1 VSDLLDDEEFAM
13 AQQQLKYVGHLAGV
27 SVIALLIVFG
37 SRVGV
42 SQARPEVASMRPM
55 VLAEVFDVNCTSL
68 AAITP
73 VYAKLADLAT
83 FTVQSPDSTVE
94 LTFNG
99 RIFVGSFASGTGAV
113 FELRVDDE
121 ASSVGR
127 ARANLRAAQA
137 GGSGV
142 QTSITGIFTGLPAG
156 EHTASIWVR
165 TSAGGSGSQALVDPG
180 CWSTDV
186 LIVKE
191 HTPFGFTYLPTVS
204 AP

>member
-1 VSDLLDDEEFAM
+1 M
-13 AQQQLKYVGHLAGV
+13 AQRQLMHVGRLAGV
-27 SVIALLIVFG
+27 ALVALLIVFG
-37 SRVGV
+37 GRVGV
-42 SQARPEVASMRPM
+42 GQAGPQAASVRPM
-55 VLAEVFDVNCTSL
+55 LVAEVFDVNCTSL

-73 VYAKLADLAT
+73 TYARLANLAT

-113 FELRVDDE
+113 FELRVDDA
-121 ASSVGR
+121 ASTVGR

-137 GGSGV
+137 GGGGV
-142 QTSITGIFTGLPAG
+142 QTSITGLFTGLPAG
-156 EHTASIWVR
+156 EHTASMWVR
-165 TSAGGSGSQALVDPG
+165 TSAGGAGTQAMVDPG

-191 HTPFGFTYLPTVS
+191 HTPLGFTHLPAVS
-204 AP
+204 TP

>member
-1 VSDLLDDEEFAM
+1 M
-13 AQQQLKYVGHLAGV
+13 ALQQLKYAGRLAGATL
-27 SVIALLIVFG
+27 IALLIVFG

-42 SQARPEVASMRPM
+42 GQARPEAASVRPM
-55 VLAEVFDVNCTSL
+55 VVAEVFDVNCTSL

-73 VYAKLADLAT
+73 TYAKLLDLAT

-137 GGSGV
+137 GGGGV

-156 EHTASIWVR
+156 EHTASMWVR
-165 TSAGGSGSQALVDPG
+165 TSPGGAGSQAMVDPG
-180 CWSTDV
+180 CWSSDV

-191 HTPFGFTYLPTVS
+191 HTPLGFTHLPTVIT
-204 AP
+204 P